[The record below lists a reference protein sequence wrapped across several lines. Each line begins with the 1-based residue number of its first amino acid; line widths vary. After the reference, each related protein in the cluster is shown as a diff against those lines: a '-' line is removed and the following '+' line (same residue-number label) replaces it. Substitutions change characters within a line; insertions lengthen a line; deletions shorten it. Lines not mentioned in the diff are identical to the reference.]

1 MPKITVNTATFYK
14 IFSLS
19 FPIDL
24 LIITDE
30 SNILESP
37 SQISVL
43 CSDIKTLSNL
53 YTLHSNEAEKTYL
66 AFIHALVTIK
76 LPETKFLCDLPNE
89 TERSKRME
97 NKILFQGEKY
107 TK

>member
-1 MPKITVNTATFYK
+1 MPKITINTATFYK

-30 SNILESP
+30 SNTFLESP
-37 SQISVL
+37 TQISVL
-43 CSDIKTLSNL
+43 CNDIKTLSTL

-66 AFIHALVTIK
+66 TFIHGLVTIE
-76 LPETKFLCDLPNE
+76 LPETKFLCEVPNE
-89 TERSKRME
+89 TARSKRME
-97 NKILFQGEKY
+97 NKILCDR
-107 TK
+107 